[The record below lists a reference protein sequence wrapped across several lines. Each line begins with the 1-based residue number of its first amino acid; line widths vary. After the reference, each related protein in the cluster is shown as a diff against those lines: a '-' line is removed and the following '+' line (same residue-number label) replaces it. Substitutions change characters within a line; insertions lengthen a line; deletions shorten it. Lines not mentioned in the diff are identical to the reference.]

1 MAGRL
6 KATTSWTIACPI
18 AIFHRSVHVS
28 YPSPADTRVA
38 RSRGEDHGGQIMLH
52 GMKDGFGFVG
62 RLHVLYD
69 WTDGCIAVT
78 DSEMDEILRVVAV
91 GASIR
96 IEP

>member
-1 MAGRL
+1 
-6 KATTSWTIACPI
+6 
-18 AIFHRSVHVS
+18 
-28 YPSPADTRVA
+28 
-38 RSRGEDHGGQIMLH
+38 
-52 GMKDGFGFVG
+52 MKDGFGFIG